1 MRLQEKLAKIAIN
14 PPRPSLSICG
24 KLKTRV
30 RRSRFR
36 HRSWRPSTGV
46 RPDRDLRRRR
56 APPVISARPRR
67 ACRDISDWAALIGQC
82 VTRLRAS
89 SRWVRRRPPSYAPY
103 IATHLYRPHGILRR
117 PTARGAR
124 QLGETPIQ
132 DNKRTPRRDIST
144 CDRLLYRLRI
154 PIDGVASAAFSEFG
168 RLAPNLR
175 LLTIAPGRSLAGF
188 VSILLARVFHRAI
201 AIDPFLLAISRA
213 PYLRDISAR
222 KGWLDWG
229 DFVRVA
235 RRLAHP

>member
-1 MRLQEKLAKIAIN
+1 MGTPETPL
-14 PPRPSLSICG
+14 
-24 KLKTRV
+24 
-30 RRSRFR
+30 
-36 HRSWRPSTGV
+36 
-46 RPDRDLRRRR
+46 
-56 APPVISARPRR
+56 
-67 ACRDISDWAALIGQC
+67 
-82 VTRLRAS
+82 LRALHRDPFIS
-89 SRWVRRRPPSYAPY
+89 PPWDPETADRTGRAATRRN
-103 IATHLYRPHGILRR
+103 
-117 PTARGAR
+117 
-124 QLGETPIQ
+124 PIQ